1 MPGGLNAASKRQGR
15 KIRRSLCILV
25 CFVLLLSG
33 GKLLLKQADLNL
45 AAYKP
50 LIELVNINLLGRV
63 NTEASLLNGKQDK
76 DWNLILVNHWNY
88 IPDDYQMVLVRLANG
103 ESVDAR
109 IYPDLLAMFNAARAH
124 GVDPVV
130 VSGYRSPEEQESLM
144 MKKINEYQT
153 QGYSAVEAQAL
164 AEKWVALPGTSE
176 HQLGMA
182 VDINPAGDQAKA
194 DQLYE
199 WLNHNSY
206 KYGFILRYPADKT
219 EITGT
224 IYEPWHYR
232 YVGKEA
238 AAEIYAR
245 GLCLEE
251 YLEELAVSK
260 SNYN

>member
-1 MPGGLNAASKRQGR
+1 MPGGLNPASKRQGR
-15 KIRRSLCILV
+15 KIRRSLSILI

-45 AAYKP
+45 ADYKP

-63 NTEASLLNGKQDK
+63 NTEAALLNGKQDK

-130 VSGYRSPEEQESLM
+130 VSGYRSPEDQKSLM

-182 VDINPAGDQAKA
+182 VDINPARDQAKA

-206 KYGFILRYPADKT
+206 KYGFILRYPAEKT